1 MKTASYRV
9 VRMSVCYQDVEEE
22 VMYGIEAIC
31 PEEGKVL
38 DRVCRISENEAE
50 VQKLSEMMNQNELSL
65 RHFRCVVDDFSS
77 LIMADRS
84 FSLPLAFHGVI
95 VRVRTGSS
103 PSPVGGEQLR
113 PQCCHCGRYSLYGFR
128 GRCRRRP
135 FLGLNHCW
143 PLTDTAA
150 FSAAYYY
157 AAQANISLPALP
169 LEAALSFPPREIR
182 PCTLDNPS
190 RLSRSR
196 LSFA

>member
-1 MKTASYRV
+1 
-9 VRMSVCYQDVEEE
+9 MSC
-22 VMYGIEAIC
+22 
-31 PEEGKVL
+31 
-38 DRVCRISENEAE
+38 
-50 VQKLSEMMNQNELSL
+50 
-65 RHFRCVVDDFSS
+65 RCVTSAVSLTISGIKPGFALLLERVASALTQGLPSGS

-143 PLTDTAA
+143 PLPI
-150 FSAAYYY
+150 
-157 AAQANISLPALP
+157 QLLSLPHITMRHRQTFHYLH
-169 LEAALSFPPREIR
+169 
-182 PCTLDNPS
+182 C
-190 RLSRSR
+190 RLRR
-196 LSFA
+196 R

>member
-1 MKTASYRV
+1 MSCRCVTSAVSLTISGIKPGFALLLERVASALTQGFHRALSSCGQV
-9 VRMSVCYQDVEEE
+9 FQPAS
-22 VMYGIEAIC
+22 
-31 PEEGKVL
+31 
-38 DRVCRISENEAE
+38 RISWCYCASTDWIFT
-50 VQKLSEMMNQNELSL
+50 L
-65 RHFRCVVDDFSS
+65 
-77 LIMADRS
+77 
-84 FSLPLAFHGVI
+84 
-95 VRVRTGSS
+95 
-103 PSPVGGEQLR
+103 PVGGEQLR

>member
-1 MKTASYRV
+1 
-9 VRMSVCYQDVEEE
+9 MSC
-22 VMYGIEAIC
+22 
-31 PEEGKVL
+31 
-38 DRVCRISENEAE
+38 
-50 VQKLSEMMNQNELSL
+50 
-65 RHFRCVVDDFSS
+65 RCVTSAVSLTISGIKPGFALLLERVASALTQGLPSGS

-182 PCTLDNPS
+182 PCTLYNPS